1 MKTENTK
8 YGSYAFV
15 IAGIYFLLAELAS
28 AVSTGLP
35 LFEVYTQ
42 NTISALGV
50 PGYISPID
58 WLMNSGFI
66 VLGVLLIIG
75 FHMGLSSRIKKWKAI
90 EYALTFVT
98 ALGLFIIAAI
108 HAGNPIHQIGALMA
122 IVGGGVLL
130 MTAAFALDTS
140 KSYKTDPLFLS
151 NGRSYKIAS
160 FSLGLIAILFLIVMI
175 IFMGNPRLEIIEA
188 VPERISV
195 YALILWSILTGFY
208 LLKDND
214 Y

>member
-1 MKTENTK
+1 MKVKNTK
-8 YGSYAFV
+8 YGLYAFI

-140 KSYKTDPLFLS
+140 KSYK
-151 NGRSYKIAS
+151 IAS
-160 FSLGLIAILFLIVMI
+160 FSLGLIAILFLVVMI
-175 IFMGNPRLEIIEA
+175 IFMGNPDLEIIEA

-195 YALILWSILTGFY
+195 YALILWSFLTGVY
-208 LLKDND
+208 LIKNN
-214 Y
+214 

>member
-8 YGSYAFV
+8 YGSYAFI

-28 AVSTGLP
+28 AVYTGLP

-140 KSYKTDPLFLS
+140 KSYK
-151 NGRSYKIAS
+151 IAS
-160 FSLGLIAILFLIVMI
+160 FSLGLIAIVFLIVMI
-175 IFMGNPRLEIIEA
+175 IFMGNPQLEIIEA
-188 VPERISV
+188 IPERISV
-195 YALILWSILTGFY
+195 YALILWSFLTGVY
-208 LLKDND
+208 MIKNN
-214 Y
+214 

>member
-8 YGSYAFV
+8 YGSYAFI
-15 IAGIYFLLAELAS
+15 IAGIYFLLSELAS

-50 PGYISPID
+50 PGHISPID

-140 KSYKTDPLFLS
+140 KSYK
-151 NGRSYKIAS
+151 IAS

-175 IFMGNPRLEIIEA
+175 IFMGNPQLEIIEA
-188 VPERISV
+188 IPERISV
-195 YALILWSILTGFY
+195 YALILWSFLTGVY
-208 LLKDND
+208 LIKNN
-214 Y
+214 

>member
-1 MKTENTK
+1 MKVKNTK
-8 YGSYAFV
+8 YASYAFI
-15 IAGIYFLLAELAS
+15 IAGIYFLLAEFVS
-28 AVSTGLP
+28 AVYTGLP

-140 KSYKTDPLFLS
+140 KSYK
-151 NGRSYKIAS
+151 IAS
-160 FSLGLIAILFLIVMI
+160 FSLGLIAIVFLIVMI
-175 IFMGNPRLEIIEA
+175 IFMGNPQLEIIEA
-188 VPERISV
+188 IPERISV
-195 YALILWSILTGFY
+195 YALILWSFLTGVY
-208 LLKDND
+208 LIKNN
-214 Y
+214 

>member
-15 IAGIYFLLAELAS
+15 IAGIYFLLAEFAS

-140 KSYKTDPLFLS
+140 KSYK
-151 NGRSYKIAS
+151 IAS
-160 FSLGLIAILFLIVMI
+160 FSLGLIAIVFLIVMI
-175 IFMGNPRLEIIEA
+175 IFMGNPQLEIIEA
-188 VPERISV
+188 IPERISV
-195 YALILWSILTGFY
+195 YALILWSFLTGVY
-208 LLKDND
+208 LIKNN
-214 Y
+214 

>member
-1 MKTENTK
+1 MKTETTK
-8 YGSYAFV
+8 YGLYAFI

-140 KSYKTDPLFLS
+140 KSYK
-151 NGRSYKIAS
+151 IAS
-160 FSLGLIAILFLIVMI
+160 FSLGLIAILFLVVMI
-175 IFMGNPRLEIIEA
+175 IFMGNPDLEIIEA

-195 YALILWSILTGFY
+195 YALILWSFLTGVY
-208 LLKDND
+208 LIKNN
-214 Y
+214 

>member
-1 MKTENTK
+1 MKMKIENTK
-8 YGSYAFV
+8 YGSYAFI
-15 IAGIYFLLAELAS
+15 IAGIYFILSEFIAAL
-28 AVSTGLP
+28 STGLP

-140 KSYKTDPLFLS
+140 KSYK
-151 NGRSYKIAS
+151 IAS

-175 IFMGNPRLEIIEA
+175 IFMGNPQLEIIEA
-188 VPERISV
+188 IPERISV
-195 YALILWSILTGFY
+195 YALILWSFLTGVY
-208 LLKDND
+208 LIKNN
-214 Y
+214 

>member
-1 MKTENTK
+1 MKVKNTK
-8 YGSYAFV
+8 YGLYAFI

-50 PGYISPID
+50 PGHISPID

-140 KSYKTDPLFLS
+140 KSYK
-151 NGRSYKIAS
+151 IAS
-160 FSLGLIAILFLIVMI
+160 FSLGLIAIVFLIVMI
-175 IFMGNPRLEIIEA
+175 IFMGNPQLEIIEA
-188 VPERISV
+188 IPERISV
-195 YALILWSILTGFY
+195 YALILWSFLTGVY
-208 LLKDND
+208 LIKNN
-214 Y
+214 

>member
-15 IAGIYFLLAELAS
+15 IAGIYFLLAEFVS
-28 AVSTGLP
+28 AVYTGLP

-58 WLMNSGFI
+58 WLMNSGFV

-122 IVGGGVLL
+122 IVGCGVLL

-140 KSYKTDPLFLS
+140 KSYK
-151 NGRSYKIAS
+151 IAS
-160 FSLGLIAILFLIVMI
+160 FSLGLIAIVFLIVMI

>member
-15 IAGIYFLLAELAS
+15 IAGIYFLLAEFVS

-58 WLMNSGFI
+58 GLMNSGFI

-90 EYALTFVT
+90 EYSLTFVT

-140 KSYKTDPLFLS
+140 KSYK
-151 NGRSYKIAS
+151 IAS

-175 IFMGNPRLEIIEA
+175 IFMGNPQLEIIEA

-195 YALILWSILTGFY
+195 YALILWSFLTGVY
-208 LLKDND
+208 LIKNN
-214 Y
+214 

>member
-8 YGSYAFV
+8 YGSCAFV
-15 IAGIYFLLAELAS
+15 IAGIYFLLAEFAS

-50 PGYISPID
+50 PRYISPID

-75 FHMGLSSRIKKWKAI
+75 FHLGLSSRIKKWKAI

-140 KSYKTDPLFLS
+140 KSYK
-151 NGRSYKIAS
+151 IAS

-175 IFMGNPRLEIIEA
+175 IFMGNPQLEIIEA
-188 VPERISV
+188 IPERISV
-195 YALILWSILTGFY
+195 YAFILWSFLTGIY

>member
-8 YGSYAFV
+8 YGSYAFI
-15 IAGIYFLLAELAS
+15 IAGIYFLLAEFVS
-28 AVSTGLP
+28 AVYTGLP

-50 PGYISPID
+50 PGHISPID

-140 KSYKTDPLFLS
+140 KSYK
-151 NGRSYKIAS
+151 IAS
-160 FSLGLIAILFLIVMI
+160 FSLGLIAILFLVVMI
-175 IFMGNPRLEIIEA
+175 IFMGNPDLEIIEA

-195 YALILWSILTGFY
+195 YALILWSFLTGVY
-208 LLKDND
+208 LIKNN
-214 Y
+214 

>member
-1 MKTENTK
+1 MKVKNTK
-8 YGSYAFV
+8 YGLYAFI

-58 WLMNSGFI
+58 GLMNSGFI

-140 KSYKTDPLFLS
+140 KSYK
-151 NGRSYKIAS
+151 IAS
-160 FSLGLIAILFLIVMI
+160 FSLGLIAILFLVVMI
-175 IFMGNPRLEIIEA
+175 IFMGNPDLEIIEA

-195 YALILWSILTGFY
+195 YALILWSFLTGVY
-208 LLKDND
+208 LIKNN
-214 Y
+214 

>member
-8 YGSYAFV
+8 YGSYAFI
-15 IAGIYFLLAELAS
+15 IAGIYFLLAEFVS
-28 AVSTGLP
+28 AVYTGLP

-140 KSYKTDPLFLS
+140 KSYK
-151 NGRSYKIAS
+151 IAS
-160 FSLGLIAILFLIVMI
+160 FSLGLIAIVFLVVMI
-175 IFMGNPRLEIIEA
+175 IFMGNPQLEIIEA

-195 YALILWSILTGFY
+195 YALILWSFLTGVY
-208 LLKDND
+208 LIKNN
-214 Y
+214 

>member
-1 MKTENTK
+1 MKMKIENTK
-8 YGSYAFV
+8 YGSYAFI

-140 KSYKTDPLFLS
+140 KSYK
-151 NGRSYKIAS
+151 IAS

-175 IFMGNPRLEIIEA
+175 IFMGNPDLEIIEA

>member
-1 MKTENTK
+1 MKTETTK
-8 YGSYAFV
+8 YGLYAFI

-58 WLMNSGFI
+58 GLMNSGFI

-140 KSYKTDPLFLS
+140 KSYK
-151 NGRSYKIAS
+151 IAS
-160 FSLGLIAILFLIVMI
+160 FSLGLIAILFLVVMI
-175 IFMGNPRLEIIEA
+175 IFMGNPDLEIIEA

-195 YALILWSILTGFY
+195 YALILWSFLTGVY
-208 LLKDND
+208 LIKNN
-214 Y
+214 

>member
-1 MKTENTK
+1 MKMKIENTK
-8 YGSYAFV
+8 YGSYAFI
-15 IAGIYFLLAELAS
+15 IASIYFILSEFIAAL
-28 AVSTGLP
+28 STGLP

-42 NTISALGV
+42 NTIRALGV

-58 WLMNSGFI
+58 WLMNSGFV

-75 FHMGLSSRIKKWKAI
+75 FHLGLSPLIKKWKI
-90 EYALTFVT
+90 LEYALTFVT
-98 ALGLFIIAAI
+98 AIGLFVIAAI

-140 KSYKTDPLFLS
+140 KSYK
-151 NGRSYKIAS
+151 IAS

-175 IFMGNPRLEIIEA
+175 IFMGNPDLEIIEA

-195 YALILWSILTGFY
+195 YALILWSFLTGIY

>member
-1 MKTENTK
+1 MIKMKTETTK

-130 MTAAFALDTS
+130 MTATFALDTS
-140 KSYKTDPLFLS
+140 K
-151 NGRSYKIAS
+151 SYKIAS

-175 IFMGNPRLEIIEA
+175 IFMGNPDLEIIEA

-195 YALILWSILTGFY
+195 YALILWSFLTGVY
-208 LLKDND
+208 LIKNN
-214 Y
+214 

>member
-8 YGSYAFV
+8 YGSYAFI
-15 IAGIYFLLAELAS
+15 IAGIYFLLAEFVS

-140 KSYKTDPLFLS
+140 KSYK
-151 NGRSYKIAS
+151 IAS

-175 IFMGNPRLEIIEA
+175 IFMGNPQLEIIEA
-188 VPERISV
+188 IPERISV
-195 YALILWSILTGFY
+195 YALILWNFLTGVY
-208 LLKDND
+208 LIKNN
-214 Y
+214 

>member
-1 MKTENTK
+1 MKTETTK

-108 HAGNPIHQIGALMA
+108 HAGDPIHQIGALMA

-140 KSYKTDPLFLS
+140 KSYK
-151 NGRSYKIAS
+151 IAS

-175 IFMGNPRLEIIEA
+175 IFMGNPQLEIIEA
-188 VPERISV
+188 IPERISV
-195 YALILWSILTGFY
+195 YALILWSFLTGIY

>member
-1 MKTENTK
+1 MKTETTK

-28 AVSTGLP
+28 AVYTGLP

-50 PGYISPID
+50 PGHISPID
-58 WLMNSGFI
+58 WLMNSGFV

-140 KSYKTDPLFLS
+140 KSYK
-151 NGRSYKIAS
+151 IAS
-160 FSLGLIAILFLIVMI
+160 FSLGLIAILFLVVMI
-175 IFMGNPRLEIIEA
+175 IFMGNPDLEIIEA

-195 YALILWSILTGFY
+195 YALILWSFLTGIY

>member
-8 YGSYAFV
+8 YGSCAFV

-75 FHMGLSSRIKKWKAI
+75 FHLGLSSRIKKWKAI

-140 KSYKTDPLFLS
+140 KSYK
-151 NGRSYKIAS
+151 IAS
-160 FSLGLIAILFLIVMI
+160 FSLGLIAIVFLVVMI
-175 IFMGNPRLEIIEA
+175 IFMGNPQLEIIEA

-195 YALILWSILTGFY
+195 YALILWSFLTGIY

>member
-1 MKTENTK
+1 MKMKIENTK
-8 YGSYAFV
+8 YGSYAFI
-15 IAGIYFLLAELAS
+15 IASIYFILSEFIAAL
-28 AVSTGLP
+28 STGLP

-58 WLMNSGFI
+58 WLMNSGFV

-75 FHMGLSSRIKKWKAI
+75 FHLGLSPLIKKWKI
-90 EYALTFVT
+90 LEYALTFVT
-98 ALGLFIIAAI
+98 AIGLFVIAAI

-140 KSYKTDPLFLS
+140 KSYK
-151 NGRSYKIAS
+151 IAS

-175 IFMGNPRLEIIEA
+175 IFMGNPQLEIIEA
-188 VPERISV
+188 IPERISV
-195 YALILWSILTGFY
+195 YALILWSFLTGIY

>member
-1 MKTENTK
+1 MKTETTK

-140 KSYKTDPLFLS
+140 KSYK
-151 NGRSYKIAS
+151 IAS
-160 FSLGLIAILFLIVMI
+160 FSLGLIAILFLVVMI
-175 IFMGNPRLEIIEA
+175 IFMGNPQLEIIEA
-188 VPERISV
+188 IPERISV
-195 YALILWSILTGFY
+195 YALILWSFLTGVY
-208 LLKDND
+208 LIKNN
-214 Y
+214 

>member
-15 IAGIYFLLAELAS
+15 IAGIYFLLAEFVS

-75 FHMGLSSRIKKWKAI
+75 FHMGLSSQIKKWKAI

-98 ALGLFIIAAI
+98 ALGLFIIAVI

-140 KSYKTDPLFLS
+140 KSYK
-151 NGRSYKIAS
+151 IAS

-175 IFMGNPRLEIIEA
+175 IFMGNPDLEIIEA

-195 YALILWSILTGFY
+195 YALILWSFLTGVY
-208 LLKDND
+208 LIKNN
-214 Y
+214 

>member
-28 AVSTGLP
+28 AVSTRLP

-75 FHMGLSSRIKKWKAI
+75 FHMGLSSQIKKWKAI

-98 ALGLFIIAAI
+98 ALGLFIIAVI

-140 KSYKTDPLFLS
+140 KSYK
-151 NGRSYKIAS
+151 IAS

-175 IFMGNPRLEIIEA
+175 IFMGNPDLEIIEA

-195 YALILWSILTGFY
+195 YALILWSFLTGVY
-208 LLKDND
+208 LIKNN
-214 Y
+214 

>member
-58 WLMNSGFI
+58 GLMNSGFI

-98 ALGLFIIAAI
+98 ALGLFIIAVI

-140 KSYKTDPLFLS
+140 KSYK
-151 NGRSYKIAS
+151 IAS
-160 FSLGLIAILFLIVMI
+160 FSLGLIAILFLVVMI
-175 IFMGNPRLEIIEA
+175 IFMGNPDLEIIEA

-195 YALILWSILTGFY
+195 YALILWSFLTGVY
-208 LLKDND
+208 LIKNN
-214 Y
+214 

>member
-1 MKTENTK
+1 M
-8 YGSYAFV
+8 
-15 IAGIYFLLAELAS
+15 AELAS

-140 KSYKTDPLFLS
+140 KSYK
-151 NGRSYKIAS
+151 IAS
-160 FSLGLIAILFLIVMI
+160 FSLGLIAIVFLIVMI
-175 IFMGNPRLEIIEA
+175 IFMGNPQLEIIEA
-188 VPERISV
+188 IPERISV
-195 YALILWSILTGFY
+195 YALILWSFLTGVY
-208 LLKDND
+208 LIKNN
-214 Y
+214 

>member
-1 MKTENTK
+1 MKTETTK
-8 YGSYAFV
+8 YGSYAFI

-28 AVSTGLP
+28 TVSTGLP

-140 KSYKTDPLFLS
+140 KSYK
-151 NGRSYKIAS
+151 IAS
-160 FSLGLIAILFLIVMI
+160 FSLGLIAILFLVVMI
-175 IFMGNPRLEIIEA
+175 IFMGNPDLEIIEA

-195 YALILWSILTGFY
+195 YALILWSFLTGVY
-208 LLKDND
+208 LIKNN
-214 Y
+214 

>member
-1 MKTENTK
+1 MKTETTK
-8 YGSYAFV
+8 YGLYAFI
-15 IAGIYFLLAELAS
+15 IAGIYFLLAEFVS
-28 AVSTGLP
+28 AVYTGLP

-140 KSYKTDPLFLS
+140 KSYK
-151 NGRSYKIAS
+151 IAS

-175 IFMGNPRLEIIEA
+175 IFMGNPDLEIIEA

-195 YALILWSILTGFY
+195 YALILWSFLTGVY
-208 LLKDND
+208 LIKNN
-214 Y
+214 

>member
-15 IAGIYFLLAELAS
+15 IAGIYFLLAEFVS
-28 AVSTGLP
+28 AVYTGLP

-98 ALGLFIIAAI
+98 ALGLFIIAVI

-140 KSYKTDPLFLS
+140 KSYK
-151 NGRSYKIAS
+151 IAS
-160 FSLGLIAILFLIVMI
+160 FSLGLIAIVFLVVMI

-195 YALILWSILTGFY
+195 YALILWSFLTGVY
-208 LLKDND
+208 LIKNN
-214 Y
+214 

>member
-1 MKTENTK
+1 MKTETTK

-15 IAGIYFLLAELAS
+15 IAGIYFLLAEFVS
-28 AVSTGLP
+28 AVYTGLP

-98 ALGLFIIAAI
+98 ALGLFIIAVI

-140 KSYKTDPLFLS
+140 KSYK
-151 NGRSYKIAS
+151 IAS

-175 IFMGNPRLEIIEA
+175 IFMGNPQLEIIEA
-188 VPERISV
+188 IPERISV
-195 YALILWSILTGFY
+195 YALILWSFLTGVY
-208 LLKDND
+208 LIKNN
-214 Y
+214 

>member
-1 MKTENTK
+1 MKMKIENTK
-8 YGSYAFV
+8 YGSYAFI
-15 IAGIYFLLAELAS
+15 IASIYFILSEFIAAL
-28 AVSTGLP
+28 STGLP

-140 KSYKTDPLFLS
+140 KSYK
-151 NGRSYKIAS
+151 IAS

-175 IFMGNPRLEIIEA
+175 IFMGNPQLEIIEA
-188 VPERISV
+188 IPERISV
-195 YALILWSILTGFY
+195 YALILWSFLTGVY
-208 LLKDND
+208 LIKNN
-214 Y
+214 

>member
-1 MKTENTK
+1 MKMKIENTK
-8 YGSYAFV
+8 YGSYAFI

-28 AVSTGLP
+28 AVYTGLP

-140 KSYKTDPLFLS
+140 KSYK
-151 NGRSYKIAS
+151 IAS

-175 IFMGNPRLEIIEA
+175 IFMGNPDLEIIEA
-188 VPERISV
+188 IPERISV
-195 YALILWSILTGFY
+195 YALILWSFLTGVY
-208 LLKDND
+208 LIKNN
-214 Y
+214 

>member
-8 YGSYAFV
+8 YGSYAFI

-28 AVSTGLP
+28 AVYTGLP

-140 KSYKTDPLFLS
+140 KSYK
-151 NGRSYKIAS
+151 IAS

-175 IFMGNPRLEIIEA
+175 IFMGNPQLEIIEA
-188 VPERISV
+188 IPERISV
-195 YALILWSILTGFY
+195 YALILWSFLTGVY
-208 LLKDND
+208 LIKNN
-214 Y
+214 

>member
-15 IAGIYFLLAELAS
+15 IAGIYFLLAEFVS
-28 AVSTGLP
+28 AVYTGLP

-98 ALGLFIIAAI
+98 ALGLFIIAVI

-140 KSYKTDPLFLS
+140 KSYK
-151 NGRSYKIAS
+151 IAS
-160 FSLGLIAILFLIVMI
+160 FSLGLIAILFLVVMI
-175 IFMGNPRLEIIEA
+175 IFMGNPDLEIIEA

-195 YALILWSILTGFY
+195 YALILWSFLTGIY

>member
-1 MKTENTK
+1 MKTETTK
-8 YGSYAFV
+8 YGSYAFI
-15 IAGIYFLLAELAS
+15 IAGIYFLLAEFVS

-50 PGYISPID
+50 PGHISPID

-140 KSYKTDPLFLS
+140 KSYK
-151 NGRSYKIAS
+151 IAS

-175 IFMGNPRLEIIEA
+175 IFMGNPQLEIIEA
-188 VPERISV
+188 IPERISV
-195 YALILWSILTGFY
+195 YALILWSFLTGVY
-208 LLKDND
+208 LIKNN
-214 Y
+214 

>member
-1 MKTENTK
+1 MKTETTK
-8 YGSYAFV
+8 YGSYAFI

-58 WLMNSGFI
+58 WLMNSEFI

-140 KSYKTDPLFLS
+140 KSYK
-151 NGRSYKIAS
+151 IAS
-160 FSLGLIAILFLIVMI
+160 FSLGLIAILFLVVMI
-175 IFMGNPRLEIIEA
+175 IFMGNPDLEIIEA

-195 YALILWSILTGFY
+195 YALILWSFLTGVY
-208 LLKDND
+208 LIKNN
-214 Y
+214 